1 MLEVVLQGD
10 LAGRL
15 LNVFLGD
22 GRRHGLDVQNLA
34 INGQDVQFVLHGQ
47 FRDITTHIKHHA
59 RRAVRKGEN
68 ETLIESRNHIVVRLG
83 AVLRVTVLVHE
94 NATKQPPSPWNRIVA
109 MRSCSSG
116 ES

>member
-1 MLEVVLQGD
+1 MLEVLLQGD

-22 GRRHGLDVQNLA
+22 GRRNGLDVQNLT

-47 FRDITTHIKHHA
+47 FCDTGTHIKHHT

-83 AVLRVTVLVHE
+83 AVLCVTVLVHK
-94 NATKQPPSPWNRIVA
+94 NATEQPPSPWNRIDA